1 MRVSIRTKMVAL
13 LVGVALLP
21 LLAAL
26 FTVVV
31 GGRQLRVGTLG
42 KMVQTLAVAESEYM
56 RDSLTRV
63 TDRTIF
69 ALQDPSVVS
78 YLENNVRER
87 TPKERENLDAIW
99 PTLRPTDKPLAE
111 VLDNPVARQLRQTQR
126 GDSRLLGTL
135 VTDRYGQLVA
145 ATRKSADYY
154 QADEDWWQGTYN
166 QGRPR
171 IYIRALEHDE
181 ATSSWSITICIPIMA
196 KGQFLGVAGVE
207 VDISDWLSRVRRQ
220 LVESSAAAMLVR
232 GDGTIIYRHGAKGQ
246 EEMAEE
252 WTGPVAERRTD
263 WRLTQGGE
271 IQGFAPIRLPDQI
284 ENIGLEMPV
293 WMVVFYTPQSEAFRP
308 IARLSM
314 QVFAVGLGII
324 LAIFMAGLFLVERG
338 IVRRVLRLQDAAK
351 KVAEGDLTHRLPR
364 RRLAGMVGLDEI
376 DELADAFNLMVQR
389 VQKSYESL
397 QAANQLKMD
406 FVRVASHELRT
417 PVSYIL
423 GMTKLLKDTRDP
435 DRLQFAIQTMGAKA
449 NRLNEIIQAMFKL
462 MPDQVYSQEMHYSE
476 VDIRELLEEVY
487 LDCFPFLEKRSQR
500 LIIESVESLPPAQ
513 VDREKILDV
522 VENLVIN
529 AIKFTPDG
537 GVIKV
542 RVGLQLGDRISIAV
556 QDQGRGIPEADLPH
570 IFQPFYSGG
579 NVMLHSTG
587 EVEYEKRGMGLG
599 LTIVSHFIQ
608 LHGGTTEVSTGP
620 AGTVFTVTIPVEPP
634 LPKQRPQEPAL

>member
-145 ATRKSADYY
+145 TTRKSADYY

-166 QGRPR
+166 KGHPR
-171 IYIRALEHDE
+171 IYIPGAEYDE
-181 ATSSWSITICIPIMA
+181 STSIWSITISIPIMSN
-196 KGQFLGVAGVE
+196 GRFLGVAATE

-220 LVESSAAAMLVR
+220 LIESSAAAMLVR
-232 GDGTIIYRHGAKGQ
+232 GDGAIIYRHGAKGQ

-252 WTGPVAERRTD
+252 WTGPVAEGRTD

-314 QVFAVGLGII
+314 EVFAAGLGII
-324 LAIFMAGLFLVERG
+324 LAIFLAGLFLVERG

-364 RRLAGMVGLDEI
+364 RALARLAVQDEI